1 MSNVDT
7 KLKDFYDRG
16 YNDAIDQCDLFLKAV
31 ETKFGSIVMENDL
44 TFGKF
49 IAIINA
55 EINNFKSQRQ
65 PRESKNVE

>member
-1 MSNVDT
+1 VSNVNY

-16 YNDAIDQCDLFLKAV
+16 YNDAIDQCDSFLKAV
-31 ETKFGSIVMENDL
+31 ETKFGNMVMENDL

-55 EINNFKSQRQ
+55 EINNFKCQKQ